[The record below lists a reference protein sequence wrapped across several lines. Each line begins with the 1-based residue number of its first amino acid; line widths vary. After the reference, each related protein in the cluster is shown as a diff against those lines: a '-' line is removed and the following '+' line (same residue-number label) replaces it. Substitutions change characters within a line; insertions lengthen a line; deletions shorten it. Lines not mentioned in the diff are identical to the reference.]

1 MMSWTKSSS
10 GAKSLRVMLV
20 LLGVGSFAFSSNKH
34 AATPFKYEA
43 GTEKIPKSCQGL
55 VEVGANALSFKCTG
69 GSVSV
74 PYSSIKLMQ
83 YRSDISMKIRKMKIK
98 WEVTRG
104 LSLPIVGN
112 HRNWYFA
119 VVFEEGGETRAI
131 VLGVPPQTMR
141 PYLAEIDVKAGQRVE
156 VEETEEYD

>member
-1 MMSWTKSSS
+1 MMSWTKTSS

-55 VEVGANALSFKCTG
+55 VEVGASALSFKCTG